1 MNARPGF
8 VPSADKHFKERDMFP
23 GPMEYL
29 KSHAIAFVAGAVTVL
44 VASAYVRVAKGW
56 NVHNI

>member
-1 MNARPGF
+1 MSVRLAF
-8 VPSADKHFKERDMFP
+8 VPSAGTHFKEREMFP

-44 VASAYVRVAKGW
+44 VASAYVKVAKKLERS
-56 NVHNI
+56 

>member
-1 MNARPGF
+1 MNARLDF
-8 VPSADKHFKERDMFP
+8 VPSAGKHFKERDMFP

-44 VASAYVRVAKGW
+44 VTSAYVKIAKTW
-56 NVHNI
+56 NVQNN

>member
-1 MNARPGF
+1 
-8 VPSADKHFKERDMFP
+8 MFP

-44 VASAYVRVAKGW
+44 VASAYVRVAERW
-56 NVHNI
+56 SVHNN

>member
-1 MNARPGF
+1 
-8 VPSADKHFKERDMFP
+8 MFP

-44 VASAYVRVAKGW
+44 VASAYVRVAKRW
-56 NVHNI
+56 NVNGNGN